1 MILEKLPLFFRSDS
15 SITECLRDDL
25 VRELVKS
32 KRVDFF
38 FLLIDFNQQSGGR
51 QCAAAKKWFKNPIS
65 QLECTYFNST
75 VWQKLWNIM
84 SIQNLKLSDTLKY
97 LFKFF
102 FCPNFKKFVQSEN
115 HVMWENIKR
124 TLNFRNRTKN
134 YIWPELKW
142 LDSRTSS
149 LRYELA
155 KNLFVTTT
163 FEIIGID

>member
-1 MILEKLPLFFRSDS
+1 MEIYLANNFILLFIHNYLVSYIIYRKKTIEYISNFLNMILEKLPLFFRSDS

-75 VWQKLWNIM
+75 VWQKL
-84 SIQNLKLSDTLKY
+84 
-97 LFKFF
+97 
-102 FCPNFKKFVQSEN
+102 
-115 HVMWENIKR
+115 
-124 TLNFRNRTKN
+124 
-134 YIWPELKW
+134 
-142 LDSRTSS
+142 
-149 LRYELA
+149 
-155 KNLFVTTT
+155 
-163 FEIIGID
+163 

>member
-1 MILEKLPLFFRSDS
+1 MNSLK
-15 SITECLRDDL
+15 
-25 VRELVKS
+25 VRELT
-32 KRVDFF
+32 FF

-75 VWQKLWNIM
+75 VWQKLWNSKTKITWFFKM
-84 SIQNLKLSDTLKY
+84 SFYFFCLNLKKIV
-97 LFKFF
+97 K
-102 FCPNFKKFVQSEN
+102 SEN
-115 HVMWENIKR
+115 HAVWENIER
-124 TLNFRNRTKN
+124 PLNFRNRTKN

>member
-1 MILEKLPLFFRSDS
+1 MNSLK
-15 SITECLRDDL
+15 
-25 VRELVKS
+25 VRELT
-32 KRVDFF
+32 FF
-38 FLLIDFNQQSGGR
+38 FFWLISINKVVDDNVQLRRNGLKIQSVYWSALISIP
-51 QCAAAKKWFKNPIS
+51 QCGKNYEI
-65 QLECTYFNST
+65 
-75 VWQKLWNIM
+75 QKLKLYD
-84 SIQNLKLSDTLKY
+84 SLKC

-102 FCPNFKKFVQSEN
+102 FCLNLKKIVQSEN
-115 HVMWENIKR
+115 HVIWENIR
-124 TLNFRNRTKN
+124 TLNFRNRTKI